1 MSTIIRDVATQ
12 SVHDQVVNLVAQRW
26 ARSWQCQVTIN
37 SDEDRAKW
45 AQTDRSYADIVG
57 WSFKAG
63 RNKVE
68 WVAEIET
75 EASLAEAGISGLWQ
89 NDVGMGVPL
98 FVFVPKGRR
107 VEAQKLALR
116 SNVTLNG
123 VYEYSFVN
131 GAFQLS

>member
-1 MSTIIRDVATQ
+1 MGTITRDIVTQ
-12 SVHDQVVNLVAQRW
+12 SAHDQIVNLVAQRW
-26 ARSWQCQVTIN
+26 ARSWQCQITIN
-37 SDEDRAKW
+37 SDEERARW
-45 AQTDRSYADIVG
+45 AESDRSYADIVG
-57 WSFKAG
+57 WSFKGG

-68 WVAEIET
+68 WVAEVET
-75 EASLAEAGISGLWQ
+75 EASLAEAGIGGLWQ
-89 NDVGMGVPL
+89 SDRGLGVPL

-107 VEAQKLALR
+107 VEAQKIALR

>member
-1 MSTIIRDVATQ
+1 MSTITRDVVTQ
-12 SVHDQVVNLVAQRW
+12 SAHDQVVNLVAQRW
-26 ARSWQCQVTIN
+26 ARSWHCQVTIN
-37 SDEDRAKW
+37 SDAERDKW
-45 AQTDRSYADIVG
+45 AESDRSYADIVG

-75 EASLAEAGISGLWQ
+75 EDSLAAIGASGRWQ
-89 NDVGMGVPL
+89 DDTGLGVPL

-107 VEAQKLALR
+107 VDAQKIALR